1 MLKRALDLFGASLL
15 LLMCLPLLGVIA
27 LVLRMEGGPVLY
39 AQWRIGRH
47 GRPFRCWKFRT
58 MLPDAEAQLA
68 ELLAQNTVAREEW
81 ARDQKLRDD
90 PRVTRIGQVLRRTSL
105 DELPQL
111 WNILRGEMSL
121 VGPRPMLEDQQAR
134 YGAALATCLSVRPG
148 LTGLWQVSGRNRT
161 TFAER
166 VELDLAYVRQQ
177 SLALDLWILWRT
189 VFVVLSQRGA
199 Y

>member
-1 MLKRALDLFGASLL
+1 MLKRVLDVVGASVLL
-15 LLMCLPLLGVIA
+15 LLCLPLLAAIA
-27 LVLRMEGGPVLY
+27 LALRIEGGPVLY

-58 MLPDAEAQLA
+58 MLPDAEARLA
-68 ELLAQNTVAREEW
+68 QLLAQNTLAREEW

-90 PRVTRIGQVLRRTSL
+90 PRVTRLGQVLRRSSL

-111 WNILRGEMSL
+111 WNVLRGEMSL

-148 LTGLWQVSGRNRT
+148 LTGLWQVSGRNQT

-166 VELDLAYVRQQ
+166 VELDLAYVHQQ

-189 VFVVLSQRGA
+189 IFVVLSQRGA

>member
-134 YGAALATCLSVRPG
+134 YGAALTTCLSVRPG